1 MIAGIPQ
8 FEKFFREAAGLDI
21 DKSDIR
27 RIDDLANRQMH
38 RFLVMA
44 RRAAKMNGRDIILEA
59 DLPITAGLEE
69 RMRKFETLNEELK
82 LADILEKLAELPP
95 IGADLSAEV
104 EEMLP
109 TIMGAMILS
118 MAELFP
124 VVDPHVKN
132 PSSEHWDR
140 VKRIYDILM

>member
-1 MIAGIPQ
+1 MIAGIAQ

-44 RRAAKMNGRDIILEA
+44 RRAAKMNGRDIIIEA

-69 RMRKFETLNEELK
+69 RMKKFGALNEELK

-95 IGADLSAEV
+95 IGADLAADV

-109 TIMGAMILS
+109 TIMGAIILS

-140 VKRIYDILM
+140 VERIYDILM

>member
-1 MIAGIPQ
+1 
-8 FEKFFREAAGLDI
+8 
-21 DKSDIR
+21 
-27 RIDDLANRQMH
+27 
-38 RFLVMA
+38 MA
-44 RRAAKMNGRDIILEA
+44 RHAAKMNGRDIIIEA

-69 RMRKFETLNEELK
+69 RMKKFGALNEELK

-95 IGADLSAEV
+95 IGADLAADV

-109 TIMGAMILS
+109 TIMGAIILS

-140 VKRIYDILM
+140 VERIYDILM